1 MPSRSKTSAAE
12 TSVALPKSLKLTF
25 LSEIDALEVGNVADV
40 LRSAFADDGQDA
52 EIISVVE
59 NR

>member
-1 MPSRSKTSAAE
+1 
-12 TSVALPKSLKLTF
+12 LTF